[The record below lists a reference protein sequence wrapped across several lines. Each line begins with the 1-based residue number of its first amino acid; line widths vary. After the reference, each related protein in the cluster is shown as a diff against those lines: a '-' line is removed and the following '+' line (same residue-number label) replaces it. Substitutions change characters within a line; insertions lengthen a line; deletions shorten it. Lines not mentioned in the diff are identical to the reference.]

1 MGASIFDVLN
11 LLSWFCLVA
20 SCVLISRPSCV
31 LSVSSVFFP
40 VFPSLLLRV
49 CLPLSVC
56 FVSPVFPPLCHPLV
70 ISPAVPP
77 HLFLIS
83 SLVSVYVVS
92 AFSLVFICL
101 LLVCELCIPPPS
113 PSSLCFQSPILL
125 CFFFVCLF
133 VFFMFDLNFA
143 FLRLPF
149 VLLF

>member
-20 SCVLISRPSCV
+20 SCVLISTPSCV

-101 LLVCELCIPPPS
+101 LLVCELCIPPPRRVHCV
-113 PSSLCFQSPILL
+113 SSLPFCYV
-125 CFFFVCLF
+125 FFCLF
-133 VFFMFDLNFA
+133 VCFF
-143 FLRLPF
+143 
-149 VLLF
+149 